1 MNQQDVDSRGW
12 DAIVIGSGVGGLGA
26 AAWLAEVRNW
36 KVLVLEAHSQPGGFT
51 HTFSRQGF
59 EWDTGLHYVGGVQHP
74 RNRIR
79 KIFDRLSGGRL
90 EWADTGGV
98 IDRFSIGESEFIY
111 PRGREA
117 WKTEMLKAFPSEER
131 AIDRYLELVDKVV
144 MQAPRYFSERAVPR
158 IVAMTAGP
166 FLRAAF
172 LRLARRSLAE
182 VLEEL
187 SPDPLFRAVLAAQWG
202 DHGLPP
208 SKASFAIHALVFAH
222 YLEGAGYPVGGS
234 GAIAPAMIPTFEH
247 KGGRLLTRARV
258 EEILLQRGRV
268 VGVRTDGGREYF
280 SSRIISDTGLPNTLR
295 MLPEHVPGRERLER
309 LVEKLGISSGHC
321 CLHLGLDAAAEELGL
336 PRANH
341 WIYSGPDFD
350 GNTEK
355 FIKDPSE
362 AFPLLF
368 ISFPSAKDPDF
379 TRRHPG
385 KSTIEMTIPAAFAT
399 FEDWA
404 DQPPG
409 KKGPDYE
416 ARKAEISSR
425 LLKILYRHYP
435 HLEAHVVFT
444 DLSTPLTTRFFCHYE
459 RGEIYGLEHTPER
472 FQSRLL
478 RPRTPIPGLWLT
490 GQDACTAGIA
500 GALLG
505 ATLCASAVTGRNL
518 MKN

>member
-1 MNQQDVDSRGW
+1 MNPQELNSRGW
-12 DAIVIGSGVGGLGA
+12 DAIVIGSGVGGLAA
-26 AAWLAEVRNW
+26 AAWLAEIRTW
-36 KVLVLEAHSQPGGFT
+36 KILVLEAHSQPGGFT
-51 HTFSRQGF
+51 HTFSRRGF

-90 EWADTGGV
+90 EWADIGDIV
-98 IDRFSIGESEFIY
+98 DRFSIGEREFVY

-117 WKTEMLKAFPSEER
+117 WKAEMLRAFPVEGK
-131 AIDRYLELVDKVV
+131 AIDRYLELVDQVI

-166 FLRAAF
+166 FLRAPF

-187 SPDPLFRAVLAAQWG
+187 SPDPLFRAVLAAQYG

-208 SKASFAIHALVFAH
+208 ARASFAIHALVFAH

-234 GAIAPAMIPTFEH
+234 GAIAPAIIPTIEE
-247 KGGRLLTRARV
+247 KGGRVILNARV
-258 EEILLQRGRV
+258 GEILLERGRA
-268 VGVRTDGGREYF
+268 VGVRTAEGREYF
-280 SSRIISDTGLPNTLR
+280 SSRIISDAGLPNTLR
-295 MLPEHVPGRERLER
+295 MLPEKTAGLQRLR
-309 LVEKLGISSGHC
+309 ALVEKLGISSGHC
-321 CLHLGLDAAAEELGL
+321 CLHLGLDATAEELGL

-341 WIYSGPDFD
+341 WLYPGADFD
-350 GNTEK
+350 RHTET
-355 FIKDPSE
+355 FTRDPSAE
-362 AFPLLF
+362 FPLLF

-385 KSTIEMTIPAAFAT
+385 KSTIEMTIPASYAT
-399 FEDWA
+399 FEAWA
-404 DQPPG
+404 DLPPG

-459 RGEIYGLEHTPER
+459 RGEIYGLEHTPGR
-472 FQSRLL
+472 FETRLL
-478 RPRTPIPGLWLT
+478 RPRTPVPGLWLT
-490 GQDACTAGIA
+490 GQDVCTAGIA

-505 ATLCASAVTGRNL
+505 ATLCASAITGKNL
-518 MKN
+518 MKS